1 MKRTLRL
8 DMTAGHDAADSIE
21 LTIVLRVPVAPPDP
35 EGHSTRISLDHQ
47 LEEIRRRMRSGTAA
61 KIDEDNLV
69 IFRLLQAFG
78 IEYWPVESH
87 DL

>member
-8 DMTAGHDAADSIE
+8 DMTTGDEGPEPLE
-21 LTIVLRVPVAPPDP
+21 LTVLLRVPVAPPDAA
-35 EGHSTRISLDHQ
+35 GHTTRVSIDHQ
-47 LEEIRRRMRSGTAA
+47 LEEIRRRMQAGTAA

-69 IFRLLQAFG
+69 VFRLLQAFG
-78 IEYWPVESH
+78 IEFWPVTQD

>member
-1 MKRTLRL
+1 
-8 DMTAGHDAADSIE
+8 MTTGNEERESVE
-21 LTIVLRVPVAPPDP
+21 LQVLLRVPVAPPDTA
-35 EGHSTRISLDHQ
+35 EHTTRVSIDHQ
-47 LEEIRRRMRSGTAA
+47 LEEIRRRMQAGAAA

-78 IEYWPVESH
+78 FEYWPVVED